1 MLRYDLAQGLRE
13 RSTDVERLLWKLL
26 RNRQLENY
34 KFRRQQPIGRYIVD
48 FVCQEQR
55 LIIELDGGQHAERI
69 EQDQRRDRFLQ
80 NAGYRILRF
89 WNIQLQQQTE
99 GVIET
104 ILQTLE
110 SPVTPRP
117 ALRAT
122 SPSRGEARLGVGCFL
137 PPSSLGRRGMNA
149 NRASVVRGFA
159 SPLEGEAAL
168 RPRGAGRVRGA

>member
-104 ILQTLE
+104 ILQALE
-110 SPVTPRP
+110 PPVTPHPRCARP
-117 ALRAT
+117 L
-122 SPSRGEARLGVGCFL
+122 PQGERQDSVSDASC
-137 PPSSLGRRGMNA
+137 PP
-149 NRASVVRGFA
+149 
-159 SPLEGEAAL
+159 PLSGGGE
-168 RPRGAGRVRGA
+168 

>member
-69 EQDQRRDRFLQ
+69 EQDQRRDRRCARYRDHAC
-80 NAGYRILRF
+80 NVRIKIADPKAGARFSPRI
-89 WNIQLQQQTE
+89 
-99 GVIET
+99 G
-104 ILQTLE
+104 
-110 SPVTPRP
+110 
-117 ALRAT
+117 
-122 SPSRGEARLGVGCFL
+122 RL
-137 PPSSLGRRGMNA
+137 
-149 NRASVVRGFA
+149 
-159 SPLEGEAAL
+159 
-168 RPRGAGRVRGA
+168 